1 MKIPITKPLFD
12 KSEERAIINVLRS
25 GWVTQGPKVAEFEEA
40 FCKFTGAKYSVA
52 VTSATTAL
60 FLSLYALGIG
70 PGDEVI
76 VPSLSYIATANVVLH
91 VGAKVVFVDIDSDTF
106 NIDPKKVEQAITKR
120 TKAVIP
126 VHQIGLP
133 FDKTAIYALAK
144 KHKLHIIE
152 DAACALGSQYKGKKI
167 GSEGENVCFSFHPR
181 KAITTGDG
189 GMITTSSKSVAE
201 KLKILR
207 HHGMSVSDV
216 KRHKSKQIIK
226 ESYEVVGFNLRMTDL
241 QAAVGIEQLKKL
253 PKILKARMRLAQ
265 RYTKAFQK
273 SKFIKPPFVPKGYVH
288 DWQSYMVRLSPE
300 SKITREKLMQKL
312 LNLGIA
318 TRFGVMA
325 SHLEPVY
332 VKMLGKISL
341 PTTEQVNKET
351 IILPLYPQMSLKEQ
365 DYVIERISK
374 LTNG

>member
-12 KSEERAIINVLRS
+12 KSEERAVINVLRS

-76 VPSLSYIATANVVLH
+76 VPSLSYIATANVVIH

-106 NIDPKKVEQAITKR
+106 NIDPKKIEQAITKK
-120 TKAVIP
+120 TKAIIP

-133 FDKTAIYALAK
+133 FNKDEIYALAK

-167 GSEGENVCFSFHPR
+167 GSEGEYVCFSFHPR

-241 QAAVGIEQLKKL
+241 QAAVGIEQMKKL
-253 PKILKARMRLAQ
+253 PKILKARASLAQ
-265 RYTKAFQK
+265 RYTKAFRK
-273 SKFIKPPFVPKGYVH
+273 SKFIKPPFVPKGYIH
-288 DWQSYMVRLSPE
+288 DWQSYMVKLSPE
-300 SKITREKLMQKL
+300 NKITREKLMQKL

-332 VKMLGKISL
+332 FKMLGKISL